1 MPAQPA
7 PTAKSRRRDIILLGI
22 AVIAAIA
29 LAAALLMRH
38 THQDNGSTPRS
49 TVAVAPPPT
58 SSTTGPPRPALGPLG
73 EVARRQTG
81 DPLALGSPDAPI
93 VLVEFADLRCPF
105 CAEFSRNTEPVLVQ
119 RYVSSGVLRIEWRDM
134 PIFGPQSRDAARA
147 ARAAAAQGRF
157 WPFVQT
163 VYSTA
168 PATGHPD
175 LSAAKL
181 HDIARQ
187 VGVPDLARFDTD
199 AASTHFD
206 AAIDADL
213 AQGQSLGIPSTP
225 PAFFSMN
232 GHPVLGAQPTDVF
245 TTLVDDLAAGK
256 PTEKK

>member
-49 TVAVAPPPT
+49 TVAVAPPT
-58 SSTTGPPRPALGPLG
+58 SSTTGPRPALGPLG

-225 PAFFSMN
+225 AFSMN

-256 PTEKK
+256 PTEK